1 MRSMIWLAVIEH
13 TQVNASRRE
22 KRCRMIRLNRQTI
35 ARSLQR
41 AFIWGETHLPFGVRT
56 VLGILFSIG
65 GLFGF
70 LPILGFWMLPIGVV
84 LIALDVPPLRRRL
97 ATWID
102 HHARTDVDD
111 A

>member
-1 MRSMIWLAVIEH
+1 MIRLAVVEH
-13 TQVNASRRE
+13 TQVNASRRN
-22 KRCRMIRLNRQTI
+22 KRCRMIRSNRYTI

-41 AFIWGETHLPFGVRT
+41 AFTWGETHLPFGVRT
-56 VLGILFSIG
+56 VLGILFTIG

-84 LIALDVPPLRRRL
+84 LIALDVPPLKRRL

-102 HHARTDVDD
+102 RQATTGGDN

>member
-1 MRSMIWLAVIEH
+1 
-13 TQVNASRRE
+13 
-22 KRCRMIRLNRQTI
+22 MIRLNRHTI

-41 AFIWGETHLPFGVRT
+41 AFIWGETHIPFGVRT
-56 VLGILFSIG
+56 LLGILFAVG

-70 LPILGFWMLPIGVV
+70 LPILGFWMLPFGVV
-84 LIALDVPPLRRRL
+84 LIVLDVPPLKRRL

-102 HHARTDVDD
+102 RQATTGGDN